1 MLKKIIASLFIAAT
15 ISVGGASLVTVAP
28 TSAAAK
34 DQILSG
40 TEKVNDGNKTDLSG
54 SVTQIINLM
63 LFLIGAIAVIVII
76 IGGIRYTTSSG
87 DQGAVQ
93 SAKNTIMYAVI
104 GLIVAILAYAIV
116 NFVVKTFK

>member
-1 MLKKIIASLFIAAT
+1 MFKKIITSLFIAAT
-15 ISVGGASLVTVAP
+15 LSVGGAGLATVTP

-40 TEKVNDGNKTDLSG
+40 TEKVNDGNKTDLNA

-63 LFLIGAIAVIVII
+63 LFLIGVISVIVII
-76 IGGIRYTTSSG
+76 IGGIRYTTSAG

-93 SAKNTIMYAVI
+93 SAKNTILYAVI

-116 NFVVKTFK
+116 NFVVKTFV